1 MRPIDYLK
9 ADIAARYGMD
19 KQSFEDRLLFTN
31 LNIDDLESKTVGAKE
46 PILYSSSVRALRD
59 IQNGKPSGHG
69 VMFDCSASGMQLLS
83 IITGDANGARI
94 SNVTGQDIT
103 DPYLELYKVMQEKV
117 GQSVAIDR
125 DDLKQ
130 AIMTSL
136 YGSEAE
142 PQKLFAGV
150 SLEAFYETMEQ
161 EIPNCWE
168 LNQFFI
174 DFQKTSTALSYDWV
188 MPDNFHV
195 HCPVTEVIEQS
206 VSCLGSNHLVAT
218 KVNQAHGRNRSLG
231 ANTVH
236 SIEAFIAR
244 ELIRRCSF
252 NDNEKIDALLNGD
265 KYVGMNQEDWDM
277 CQTLWDL
284 YKKSGFLSARIL
296 DHVGTQALDFIDKD
310 EIYKVWC
317 TTTDKPF
324 AIKAIHDCFSCHP
337 NYAKGM
343 LDTYRELYALLSES
357 NILEY
362 ILKQSIDPEIKLN
375 VTSMADD
382 IRKSVYI
389 LS

>member
-1 MRPIDYLK
+1 MKPIDYLK
-9 ADIAARYGMD
+9 ADIGARFGLD
-19 KQSFEDRLLFTN
+19 KQPFIDRLLFTN
-31 LNIDDLESKTVGAKE
+31 INIHDLESKVTEAKE

-59 IQNGKPSGHG
+59 IQNGRPTGHG
-69 VMFDCSASGMQLLS
+69 VIFDCSASGMQLLS
-83 IITGDANGARI
+83 IITGDTNGARI
-94 SNVTGQDIT
+94 SNVIGQDIT

-117 GQSVAIDR
+117 GQSVAINR

-130 AIMTSL
+130 AIMCAL

-142 PQKLFAGV
+142 PQKLFAGNA
-150 SLEAFYETMEQ
+150 LEAFYKTMEQ

-174 DFQKTSTALSYDWV
+174 DFQKTSKALSYDWV

-195 HCPVTEVIEQS
+195 HCPVTEVVET
-206 VSCLGSNHLVAT
+206 VVPCLGSNHIVST
-218 KVNQAHGRNRSLG
+218 KMNRAHGRNRSLG

-252 NDNEKIDALLNGD
+252 KDNEKIDALLNGVR
-265 KYVGMNQEDWDM
+265 YIGMTQEDWDM

-284 YKKSGFLSARIL
+284 YKRSGFLSARIL
-296 DHVGTQALDFIDKD
+296 EHIGTQALSFIDKD
-310 EIYKVWC
+310 EIHKLWN
-317 TTTDKPF
+317 TTTDTPF
-324 AIKAIHDCFSCHP
+324 AIKAIHDSFTCHP
-337 NYAKGM
+337 NYAKKM
-343 LDTYRELYALLSES
+343 LHTYRELYALLSES

-362 ILKQSIDPEIKLN
+362 ILQQSVDSDIRLN
-375 VTSMADD
+375 VENMAED
-382 IRKSVYI
+382 IRQSVYI